1 MIRLTATLGLVA
13 TSTLAMLVPTSVA
26 DARTHGG
33 LRVAGPTSAIT
44 LTQAGAAGAAGVRVT
59 PGAEQRGEL
68 TLVNGAA
75 ETFVGAT
82 FGVSLANDA
91 ASAGGLD
98 DAANREVG
106 RWLSLG
112 VTLADIAPESS
123 MTIPY
128 TISVPSEATARSATW
143 TVIVRHD
150 GSELAR
156 SDIAAEVIGPSRS
169 SVRVASVSAERSGGK
184 PVVAVVFRN
193 DGNIPAEVSGTVS
206 VAALKF
212 THQFTANVAAQ
223 GDALVAVPW
232 TPRNSQSVYEIV
244 VAAKSGS
251 DSVAWSGRTAL
262 EPQAVVAPGNNANTD
277 NQASGRI
284 ANEDGTIMVASKDQR
299 FDALTIAVIIAIVL
313 AFVWLI
319 LEVAASRQGTHG
331 RGSPQVSRRNAQGN
345 IASLD
350 LLAANALSEQLAP
363 LVAAIQQLANSMHP
377 STAST
382 VDAQAASASALVAE
396 VTASPFERLLATC
409 VLEMND
415 DIEQV
420 RVVSR
425 AATPTVMAGDAVGE
439 ETMNES
445 PSYFTDEEY
454 ANLPPGQPI
463 SPAPAATPA
472 PPASPAS
479 ERIESITAATDAV
492 TARVAIDEPVE
503 ATIVGPEASRPEIRR
518 DELDAARRLNEK
530 AQRVQAARDEMLN
543 EVALNLSIPKAVL
556 MEWIPDELLAKVGVT
571 DHADTSEA
579 AAMRRENQ
587 VLQLEVAI
595 LKRAVAHFARS

>member
-13 TSTLAMLVPTSVA
+13 TSALAMLVPISVA
-26 DARTHGG
+26 DARMNGG
-33 LRVAGPTSAIT
+33 LRAAEPTSAIT
-44 LTQAGAAGAAGVRVT
+44 LAQAGAAGAEAIRVA

-68 TLVNGAA
+68 TLVNGAT

-82 FGVSLANDA
+82 FGVSIGGGASTQGLND
-91 ASAGGLD
+91 SSDG
-98 DAANREVG
+98 EVG
-106 RWLSLG
+106 RWMSLG

-123 MTIPY
+123 MMIPY

-150 GSELAR
+150 GTELAR
-156 SDIAAEVIGPSRS
+156 ADVAAEVLGPSRS

-184 PVVAVVFRN
+184 PVVAVVLRN

-212 THQFTANVAAQ
+212 THQFSASVAAQ
-223 GDALVAVPW
+223 SDVLVAVPW
-232 TPRNSQSVYEIV
+232 TPKNSQGVYELA

-251 DSVAWSGRTAL
+251 DSVAWSGRVAL
-262 EPQAVVAPGNNANTD
+262 APQAASDPGNNSDSD
-277 NQASGRI
+277 NRASGRS
-284 ANEDGTIMVASKDQR
+284 ANDGGAIVVASKEQR
-299 FDALTIAVIIAIVL
+299 FDSLTIVVTIAIVL

-319 LEVAASRQGTHG
+319 LEVAASRRGARG
-331 RGSPQVSRRNAQGN
+331 RGSSGPVAGRLHDR
-345 IASLD
+345 ASSLE
-350 LLAANALSEQLAP
+350 LLTANSLSEQLAP
-363 LVAAIQQLANSMHP
+363 LVAAIQQLANSMQP
-377 STAST
+377 PIAGE
-382 VDAQAASASALVAE
+382 VDAPAAPVIVPVSEA
-396 VTASPFERLLATC
+396 TASPFERLLAEC

-415 DIEQV
+415 EIEEV
-420 RVVSR
+420 RVTAR
-425 AATPTVMAGDAVGE
+425 DLTPTVMAGDAVGE

-454 ANLPPGQPI
+454 ANVPPAQPTA
-463 SPAPAATPA
+463 PAPVATPPA
-472 PPASPAS
+472 PTSPAS

-492 TARVAIDEPVE
+492 IARVSSGEPVE
-503 ATIVGPEASRPEIRR
+503 ATIVGPEPSLPGISR
-518 DELDAARRLNEK
+518 DELDAARRLNEH
-530 AQRVQAARDEMLN
+530 AERVQSARTELLN

-571 DHADTSEA
+571 DPADTSEA